1 MGEGEKETRRI
12 RLVVDTNIVF
22 SALITPGRTN
32 RALLKARGKLY
43 APMELLEELKDK
55 RGKIARL
62 LGLDEDVVMDL
73 IEAFADEVVSFVPLH
88 EYIGTIPKARRIA
101 GEFDEKDTPFV
112 ALAMH
117 LQAPL
122 WTGDHAILEYAARTG
137 YRNYIAVDTEGV
149 ELLLRGE
156 SLDGVLERMRGK
168 YLG

>member
-1 MGEGEKETRRI
+1 MGAGEKETRRI

-32 RALLKARGKLY
+32 QVLLKARGSFY

-62 LGLDEDVVMDL
+62 LGMDESVVMDL
-73 IEAFADEVVSFVPLH
+73 IEAFAGEIVSFVPLH
-88 EYIGTIPKARRIA
+88 EFLDTIPRARRIA
-101 GEFDEKDTPFV
+101 GEFDEKDTPFI

-117 LQAPL
+117 LNIPL
-122 WTGDHAILEYAARTG
+122 WTGDKGLLRFSARTG
-137 YRNYIAVDTEGV
+137 FKYFVAVDTEGV

-156 SLDGVLERMRGK
+156 PLGSVLERMRGK
-168 YLG
+168 YLK